1 MTTVRGRQRR
11 RWRSLVGDVGIAIR
25 VLTELLPP
33 SDRQPPQAHE
43 PPPAPE
49 PATPM
54 SVEFVMHTLAGVL
67 PEEALFDETA
77 SSMAKLHRYVRFSRP
92 GGYHTS
98 AAGGLGFWTWWST
111 PRSPSS

>member
-33 SDRQPPQAHE
+33 SDRQPPQAHD
-43 PPPAPE
+43 PPPE

-54 SVEFVMHTLAGVL
+54 SVEYVMHTFAGVL

-77 SSMAKLHRYVRFSRP
+77 SSMAKLYRYVRFSRP
-92 GGYHTS
+92 GRLSHF
-98 AAGGLGFWTWWST
+98 GGGRTGFLDVVVD
-111 PRSPSS
+111 PEVPELLK